1 MFNFFPIL
9 LLLIAVLQ
17 IVEAIEIWVKPSDLR
32 YKAEIS
38 CFNNNRPIT
47 IGTATHSR
55 IFGES
60 VTAGKPGGHSVG
72 YVNISTVIGI
82 SKCDHDN
89 PKVNVR
95 ITKLNHPSKSIKFE
109 MLKAEL
115 SAQRSALVVAFN
127 IAPLADKQFYFQQS
141 SSNFGFSQ
149 RPLLDYELEIACFYM
164 HADDMAQYYLIGSGV
179 QKYGQNGIN
188 IPIYE
193 IEKLAFCSRG
203 KIWLVIQNDRETTN
217 IGVTKEFFL
226 DNNAFNINISS
237 KTVQPIHND
246 ALKMVEEIEPKQ
258 KKQKLNDVSL
268 SEKNANFG

>member
-1 MFNFFPIL
+1 M
-9 LLLIAVLQ
+9 
-17 IVEAIEIWVKPSDLR
+17 
-32 YKAEIS
+32 
-38 CFNNNRPIT
+38 
-47 IGTATHSR
+47 
-55 IFGES
+55 ES

-115 SAQRSALVVAFN
+115 SAQRSAL
-127 IAPLADKQFYFQQS
+127 
-141 SSNFGFSQ
+141 
-149 RPLLDYELEIACFYM
+149 
-164 HADDMAQYYLIGSGV
+164 
-179 QKYGQNGIN
+179 
-188 IPIYE
+188 
-193 IEKLAFCSRG
+193 
-203 KIWLVIQNDRETTN
+203 NDRETTN

-226 DNNAFNINISS
+226 KNDAFNINMSS